1 MSGAR
6 EPRRAAAGPGGIGR
20 EPRRVPGGEVAQ
32 AFARA
37 VVRLHRAAGPEGDG
51 EQRDEVRNEDEA
63 LLERW
68 ARRAWLAAA
77 DGHAFVPVPDP
88 LERARLAGSPAVTS
102 AGPGEGG
109 EPPAAPLV
117 LDGDAL
123 YLQRLWRAESVLAE
137 RLAALDAPAP
147 LADESRMEATLDA
160 VAPQGEVDPLQ
171 REAVRTALSRR
182 LAIVTGGPG
191 TGKTTTMARLLVAF
205 LRLAPESRVAIA
217 APTGKAA
224 ARLAQALAAQL
235 ARLDPDNALAG
246 RLPVSG
252 MTVHRLLGLRAD
264 KAGPA
269 PGAIRH
275 DLLIVD
281 EASMLDLELARA
293 LVESIPEGGRL
304 VLAGDRDQ
312 LASVEAGAVFA
323 EACASPLQAVVRL
336 QRNYRQ
342 SAAPG
347 LAAFAGWL
355 RDRWQQPEAPMPV
368 GPDGPKG
375 SNEVT
380 VPGPASAGAIAD
392 RSLAAWSPALAALA
406 GGEPAER
413 IVAAFDGHRVLC
425 ALREG
430 PLGAI
435 AINAAV
441 AARIRRR
448 VGAAPGAI
456 WYTGRIVIVTR
467 NRPELGLYNGDVGIC
482 LPDPT
487 GAPAVAFDAGG
498 ALRWQPVRQMP
509 AHEDAF
515 AITVHKSQGSEFDTV
530 ALVPAPAGHGLNT
543 RELLYTGATRARSAL
558 VVWAGA
564 DAIEDGATRRTERH
578 GRLADRIAS
587 GRPGGCGTEV
597 RG

>member
-1 MSGAR
+1 
-6 EPRRAAAGPGGIGR
+6 
-20 EPRRVPGGEVAQ
+20 
-32 AFARA
+32 
-37 VVRLHRAAGPEGDG
+37 
-51 EQRDEVRNEDEA
+51 
-63 LLERW
+63 
-68 ARRAWLAAA
+68 
-77 DGHAFVPVPDP
+77 
-88 LERARLAGSPAVTS
+88 
-102 AGPGEGG
+102 
-109 EPPAAPLV
+109 
-117 LDGDAL
+117 
-123 YLQRLWRAESVLAE
+123 
-137 RLAALDAPAP
+137 
-147 LADESRMEATLDA
+147 
-160 VAPQGEVDPLQ
+160 
-171 REAVRTALSRR
+171 
-182 LAIVTGGPG
+182 
-191 TGKTTTMARLLVAF
+191 
-205 LRLAPESRVAIA
+205 
-217 APTGKAA
+217 
-224 ARLAQALAAQL
+224 
-235 ARLDPDNALAG
+235 
-246 RLPVSG
+246 
-252 MTVHRLLGLRAD
+252 
-264 KAGPA
+264 
-269 PGAIRH
+269 
-275 DLLIVD
+275 
-281 EASMLDLELARA
+281 
-293 LVESIPEGGRL
+293 
-304 VLAGDRDQ
+304 
-312 LASVEAGAVFA
+312 
-323 EACASPLQAVVRL
+323 
-336 QRNYRQ
+336 
-342 SAAPG
+342 
-347 LAAFAGWL
+347 
-355 RDRWQQPEAPMPV
+355 MPV

-413 IVAAFDGHRVLC
+413 IVAAFDRHRVLC

-587 GRPGGCGTEV
+587 GRPGGRGTEV